1 MKEST
6 MRAKTYAEKTP
17 EERKISF
24 ALFEQHMLRFIERGE
39 KRVERQE
46 VNGCVVLKPRV
57 FTSDK
62 ATS

>member
-6 MRAKTYAEKTP
+6 MRAKTYVEKTP

-24 ALFEQHMLRFIERGE
+24 ALFERRMLQFIERGR

-57 FTSDK
+57 FTSEQK
-62 ATS
+62 A